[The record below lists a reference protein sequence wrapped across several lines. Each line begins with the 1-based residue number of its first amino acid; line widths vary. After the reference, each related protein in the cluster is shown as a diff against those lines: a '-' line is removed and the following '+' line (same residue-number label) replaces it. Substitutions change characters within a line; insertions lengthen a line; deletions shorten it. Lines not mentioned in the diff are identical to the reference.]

1 MESKNSIQKHA
12 IIAGILV
19 SAFFSFII
27 FSKHYLISLCA
38 QICDFGF
45 FWNPIFWGILFP
57 FLIVCLFSISAKK
70 INNLLNH
77 ITYFKACSQFS
88 LQVGSK
94 LIIILFAIYIGGLI
108 INGISSVLH
117 WQIQYQILFSL
128 VMILFLSLVI
138 MILTFISSLIIV
150 KASQNTQTLNQT
162 K

>member
-1 MESKNSIQKHA
+1 MESKNSLQKYS
-12 IIAGILV
+12 IMAGILV
-19 SAFFSFII
+19 SAFFSFFI
-27 FSKHYLISLCA
+27 FSKHYLVNLCA

-70 INNLLNH
+70 IIPSLSH

-88 LQVGSK
+88 FQVGSK

-117 WQIQYQILFSL
+117 WEMQYQIVFSL
-128 VMILFLSLVI
+128 LMILFLSLVI

>member
-1 MESKNSIQKHA
+1 M
-12 IIAGILV
+12 AGILV
-19 SAFFSFII
+19 SAFFLFFI
-27 FSKHYLISLCA
+27 FSKHYLVNLCV

-70 INNLLNH
+70 IIPSLSH
-77 ITYFKACSQFS
+77 ITYLKACSQFS
-88 LQVGSK
+88 FQVGSK

-117 WQIQYQILFSL
+117 WEMQYQIVFSL
-128 VMILFLSLVI
+128 LMILFLSLVI

-150 KASQNTQTLNQT
+150 KASQNTQNLNQT

>member
-1 MESKNSIQKHA
+1 MESKNSLQKYS

-19 SAFFSFII
+19 SAFFSFSI
-27 FSKHYLISLCA
+27 FSKHYLVTLCA

-70 INNLLNH
+70 IASSLNH

-88 LQVGSK
+88 FQVSSK
-94 LIIILFAIYIGGLI
+94 LIIILFAIFIGGLI

-117 WQIQYQILFSL
+117 WEMKYQILFSL
-128 VMILFLSLVI
+128 LMILFLSFVI

-150 KASQNTQTLNQT
+150 KASQNTQTLN
-162 K
+162 